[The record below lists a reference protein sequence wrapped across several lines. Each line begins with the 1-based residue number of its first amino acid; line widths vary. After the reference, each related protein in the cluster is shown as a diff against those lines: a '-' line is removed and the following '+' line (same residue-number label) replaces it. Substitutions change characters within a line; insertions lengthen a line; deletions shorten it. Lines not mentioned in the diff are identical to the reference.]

1 MTARTAP
8 ASPQT
13 RSAKAMPTLRSPLL
27 AITLALCAAFAPTA
41 WAGPGHDHGDA
52 PPAATGNGPRRLPD
66 GSVFLPKP
74 SQRQMGV
81 RTLPVELA
89 PLARTTTL
97 PGRVVMDP
105 AAGGKVQALLAGRL
119 QPGPKGLPQLG
130 QAVQRGEVLAY
141 VEPATGTLER
151 AGQQAQLAELR
162 ASHALAAKRLA
173 RLHELADTVPRKD
186 IEAAESEVASLQAR
200 IGAVGGGLQAR
211 DALVAPVSGVIA
223 SANAVAGQV
232 VDARELVFEVV
243 NPQRLQVEALAY
255 DPALA
260 ADVAGAAIAVG
271 GRSVPLRFLGA
282 ARSLREQALPLL
294 FAPAAPAAPDA
305 AMAKGGT
312 AHASLAGVAVG
323 QTLEVHV
330 QHRTQLQGLRVPST
344 ALAKNPANETIVW
357 VKTAAEQFA
366 PRVVTA
372 APLDGSSVAITA
384 GLAAGDR
391 VAVQGANLINQVR

>member
-27 AITLALCAAFAPTA
+27 AITLTLCAAFAPTA

-81 RTLPVELA
+81 RTQPVELA

-271 GRSVPLRFLGA
+271 GHSVPLRFLGA

-294 FAPAAPAAPDA
+294 FTPAAPAAPDPAKAGA
-305 AMAKGGT
+305 AP
-312 AHASLAGVAVG
+312 ASLAGVAVG

>member
-8 ASPQT
+8 ATPQT
-13 RSAKAMPTLRSPLL
+13 RSAKAMPTLGLPLL
-27 AITLALCAAFAPTA
+27 AITLALCAAFASTA

-66 GSVFLPKP
+66 GSVFLSKP

-81 RTLPVELA
+81 RTLPVEWA

-186 IEAAESEVASLQAR
+186 IDAAESEVASLQAR

-255 DPALA
+255 DPTLA

-294 FAPAAPAAPDA
+294 FAPAAPDA
-305 AMAKGGT
+305 ATAKAGT
-312 AHASLAGVAVG
+312 APASLAGVAVG

-330 QHRTQLQGLRVPST
+330 QHRIQLQGLRVPST

-372 APLDGSSVAITA
+372 APLDGSSVAVTA